1 MRKRHPEDRLKSA
14 GTRTER
20 GSGEKLRKA
29 DVALAVVLF
38 AAALA
43 LRLPFRSQ
51 FAYIWDSAEFS
62 LAIGQYN
69 VALSQP
75 HAPGYFLYVMLGRLV
90 NFLVG
95 NPHASLVWLS
105 VVCGSGLV
113 MLLYVLGVEMF
124 GRREG
129 LAAALFGMTSPP
141 VWFDSC
147 VALTYVVDAFL
158 VCVMMVWCWRAM
170 RRGGSWKDTIGIG
183 VLLAIIGGVRQQTIW
198 ALVPLLVFV
207 FWNFEARRFRKFL
220 VALIVTAVLCAV
232 WMHWMVLMSG
242 GWQSYWSALHR
253 IVGYQARKTVAHG
266 GWNALVWNLFFVGV
280 FCSSGLMLGV
290 LLLAGALVYR
300 ARVGNTER
308 KREWDRCHVTAVR
321 LLWLWILPM
330 MLLGTLVGYT
340 ETPGHVFTYLPGLLL
355 VAAVIAARLQGR
367 WIYIG
372 TVTAVGVANVLTFT
386 EGPRDW
392 DRIFVLTGYTAR
404 QIREHDGELACMV
417 RAIRAQLRP
426 EDTLVCHAQE
436 YLPLGLRHLQLHLPE
451 YEQYQFAVD
460 RAMLSPADRPMM
472 RVFGGRLG
480 FVRGPELAGKR
491 VLALIVPPGTSLDNY
506 TRYVDIRGAKL
517 LPESEGTVYK
527 VPVEAMR

>member
-1 MRKRHPEDRLKSA
+1 MKGAVTKMDP
-14 GTRTER
+14 
-20 GSGEKLRKA
+20 GSGQEFRKA
-29 DVALAVVLF
+29 DVAVAVLLF

-43 LRLPFRSQ
+43 LRIPFRSQ

-62 LAIGQYN
+62 LAISHYN

-90 NFLVG
+90 NSLVG

-124 GRREG
+124 GRRAG

-158 VCVMMVWCWRAM
+158 VCVMMVWCWRAV
-170 RRGGSWKDTIGIG
+170 RRGGSWKDAIGIG

-198 ALVPLLVFV
+198 ALVPLLIFV

-220 VALIVTAVLCAV
+220 VALIVTAVLCAL

-266 GWNALVWNLFFVGV
+266 GWNALVWNLFFVGL
-280 FCSSGLMLGV
+280 FCSSGLMFGA

-300 ARVGNTER
+300 ACVCDPER
-308 KREWDRCHVTAVR
+308 KLEWDRRHATAVR
-321 LLWLWILPM
+321 LLYLWILPM
-330 MLLGTLVGYT
+330 MFLGTVVGYT

-355 VAAVIAARLQGR
+355 VTAVIAAQFQRR

-372 TVTAVGVANVLTFT
+372 TVTAVCGMNVLTFT
-386 EGPRDW
+386 AGPRDW
-392 DRIFVLTGYTAR
+392 DKIFILTGYSAH
-404 QIREHDGELACMV
+404 QIREHDGQVANIV
-417 RAIRAQLRP
+417 RAIRAQLKP
-426 EDTLVCHAQE
+426 EDTLICHAQE
-436 YLPLGLRHLQLHLPE
+436 YLPLGMRHLQLHLPE

-472 RVFGGRLG
+472 RVLGGQLG
-480 FVRGPELAGKR
+480 FVRGPELTGKR

-506 TRYVDIRGAKL
+506 APYIDTRGAAP
-517 LPESEGTVYK
+517 LPGSEGTVYR

>member
-1 MRKRHPEDRLKSA
+1 MKST
-14 GTRTER
+14 GTRTDR
-20 GSGEKLRKA
+20 GSGEKLHKA
-29 DVALAVVLF
+29 DIAVAVVLF

-90 NFLVG
+90 NLLVG

-129 LAAALFGMTSPP
+129 FAAALFGMTSPV

-158 VCVMMVWCWRAM
+158 VCAIMVWYWRSL
-170 RRGGSWKDTIGIG
+170 RRGGSWKDAIGIG

-207 FWNFEARRFRKFL
+207 FWNFETCRFRKFL
-220 VALIVTAVLCAV
+220 VALIVTAALCAV
-232 WMHWMVLMSG
+232 WMHWMVLLSG

-280 FCSSGLMLGV
+280 FCSSGLMFGV
-290 LLLAGALVYR
+290 FLLAGALVYR
-300 ARVGNTER
+300 ARVCNTER
-308 KREWDRCHVTAVR
+308 KHEWDRRHATAVR
-321 LLWLWILPM
+321 LLCLWILPM
-330 MLLGTLVGYT
+330 MFLGTVVGYT

-355 VAAVIAARLQGR
+355 VTAVVAARLQRR
-367 WIYIG
+367 WMYIG
-372 TVTAVGVANVLTFT
+372 TVTAVCVVNVLTFT
-386 EGPRDW
+386 EAPQDW
-392 DRIFVLTGYTAR
+392 DRVFILTGYSAH
-404 QIREHDGELACMV
+404 QIREHDRQVASIV
-417 RAIRAQLRP
+417 RAIHAQLKP

-460 RAMLSPADRPMM
+460 RAMLSPAGKPMM
-472 RVFGGRLG
+472 RVLGGQLG
-480 FVRGPELAGKR
+480 FVSGPELAGKR
-491 VLALIVPPGTSLDNY
+491 VLALIVPRGTSLDNY
-506 TRYVDIRGAKL
+506 TRYVYIRGAEL
-517 LPESEGTVYK
+517 LPESEGTVYR